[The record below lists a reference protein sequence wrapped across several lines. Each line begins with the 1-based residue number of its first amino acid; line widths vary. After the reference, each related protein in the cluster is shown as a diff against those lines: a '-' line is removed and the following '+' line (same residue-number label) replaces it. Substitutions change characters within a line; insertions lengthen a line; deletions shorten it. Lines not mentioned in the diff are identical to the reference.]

1 MEIGYKPTIERISA
15 EMNRWAKNFIFIILM
30 TGAGYF
36 FGTICKQIGEFDQLL
51 IAPSIELLYLLLWIL
66 LSLGLMLICAGLVA
80 ALLRPLWVS
89 AIAFL
94 LSGLAMLLGWQVTV
108 VSGVL
113 TFVFVLLGVGYAS
126 NVMRGLEKQIDFTV
140 RPISQNQNILLIGL
154 ILVACG
160 SFYIGIRESIARE
173 GFTIPDR
180 YIEFLMEPMEKQ
192 FVLRAPEE
200 GRQEMVIEFREEF
213 QSFMDG
219 FFDQT
224 LKPYEQYLPLI
235 LSGGLFF
242 SIYTVSGLL
251 TWIPTLFVQA
261 ILTLLTSIG
270 IAKYDFE
277 TREVRR
283 LTME

>member
-1 MEIGYKPTIERISA
+1 
-15 EMNRWAKNFIFIILM
+15 MNRWIKYIIFILLM
-30 TGAGYF
+30 IGAGYF
-36 FGTICKQIGEFDQLL
+36 FGTICGQIGEVDQLFL
-51 IAPSIELLYLLLWIL
+51 APGIDLLYLFLWFL
-66 LSLGLMLICAGLVA
+66 LSLAVMLICAGLVA

-89 AIAFL
+89 AITFL

-113 TFVFVLLGVGYAS
+113 IFIFVLLGIGYAN
-126 NVMRGLEKQIDFTV
+126 NVMKGLEKQIDFTM

-160 SFYIGIRESIARE
+160 SLYIGFSEYIARE
-173 GFTIPDR
+173 GFAIPER
-180 YIEFLMEPMEKQ
+180 YLEFIMEPMEKQ
-192 FVLRAPEE
+192 IVLAAPEE

-224 LKPYEQYLPLI
+224 LKPYERYLPLI

-242 SIYTVSGLL
+242 SVYTVAGLL

-270 IAKYDFE
+270 IAKYEFE

>member
-1 MEIGYKPTIERISA
+1 MGGK
-15 EMNRWAKNFIFIILM
+15 MNRWIKYLIFIVLM

-36 FGTICKQIGEFDQLL
+36 FGTTCRQIGEVDQLL
-51 IAPSIELLYLLLWIL
+51 FTPGIDLLYLFLWFL
-66 LSLGLMLICAGLVA
+66 LSLAVMLICAGLVA
-80 ALLRPLWVS
+80 VLLKPLWVS

-113 TFVFVLLGVGYAS
+113 AFIFVLLGIGYAS
-126 NVMRGLEKQIDFTV
+126 KVIKGLEKQIDFTV

-160 SFYIGIRESIARE
+160 SLYIGFREYIAEE

-180 YIEFLMEPMEKQ
+180 TIEFLMEPMEKQ

-200 GRQEMVIEFREEF
+200 GRQQMVVEFREEF
-213 QSFMDG
+213 RSFMDG

-224 LKPYEQYLPLI
+224 LKPYERYLPLI
-235 LSGGLFF
+235 LSGSLFF
-242 SIYTVSGLL
+242 SIYTISGLL
-251 TWIPTLFVQA
+251 TWIPTLFLQA

-270 IAKYDFE
+270 IAKYEFE